1 MNRLFGEDIEENKI
15 IEQNIK
21 QLLLFLND
29 TLGEYNRKFVK
40 RKRKIDF
47 YDLFFY
53 MLHYN
58 SSINETHGSSN
69 TNFCIENNIDVSEN
83 AFINKL
89 VKLDCN
95 CIKNINDRFI
105 NFYYTLFKININDIV
120 TATDG
125 SNIKLLACTDKHFKL
140 NSNEHYA
147 NASISCMYDVNNNLP
162 LSMNINNSFNEI
174 DNLLNQLQDNNIK
187 KYKITNVTDRG
198 YDSDKLLKYYLE
210 NNILFVSRIT
220 KSNKYVNKLTDNK
233 SNEKFNVSFNNKIYN
248 LQIIKYTNI
257 EKPDIA
263 ETKDELIIKMNDIT
277 QKINLL
283 KNDLI
288 NENNKYKKFHNENKL
303 TNKELRNIK
312 ANKLHINSNDKSKID
327 VLSKKIKKTRISKN
341 NCDDNIKKI
350 KKDIDKFTKDKNLI
364 KQKIDKLETYEHS
377 DFYILT
383 NRNECSIEKLK
394 KIYKQRWTVETSFR
408 HDKTVLNLNQMNN
421 KNINLINQN
430 VYIIQFICIMN
441 AFINKLLEK
450 KTKKD
455 HYLNKTVIFKSLHD
469 KIFSLIKIV
478 LREKKYKSENVA
490 SNDINSIQKKKKHIT
505 NYEKLIHALIIIL
518 KRQIKIINDR
528 INPRIKKRISN
539 NKFNNRKTISNG

>member
-1 MNRLFGEDIEENKI
+1 MNRSFGENIEENKI
-15 IEQNIK
+15 IEHDIK

-29 TLGEYNRKFVK
+29 TLGEYNSKIVK
-40 RKRKIDF
+40 RNRKIDF

-53 MLHYN
+53 MLYYN
-58 SSINETHGSSN
+58 SSINETHSSSN
-69 TNFCIENNIDVSEN
+69 TNFCIENNINVTEN

-89 VKLDCN
+89 VKLDYD

-105 NFYYTLFKININDIV
+105 NFYYTLFKIDINDIV

-125 SNIKLLACTDKHFKL
+125 SNIKLLACTNKHYKL
-140 NSNEHYA
+140 NNNKHYT

-162 LSMNINNSFNEI
+162 LSMNINKSFNEI

-220 KSNKYVNKLTDNK
+220 KSNKYVNKLTNNK
-233 SNEKFNVSFNNKIYN
+233 SNEKFNVTFNNKIYN

-263 ETKDELIIKMNDIT
+263 ETKDELIIKMNDVT

-288 NENNKYKKFHNENKL
+288 DEKNKYKKFHDENKL
-303 TNKELRNIK
+303 TNKELKNIK
-312 ANKLHINSNDKSKID
+312 ANKLHINGDDKSKIV

-341 NCDDNIKKI
+341 DCDNNIIKI

-364 KQKIDKLETYEHS
+364 KQNIDKLETYEHS

-383 NRNECSIEKLK
+383 NRNECSIKKLK
-394 KIYKQRWTVETSFR
+394 YIYKQRWTVETSFKF
-408 HDKTVLNLNQMNN
+408 DKTILNLNQMNN

-430 VYIIQFICIMN
+430 VYIIQFICILN

-450 KTKKD
+450 KTKKE
-455 HYLNKTVIFKSLHD
+455 HYLNKTLIFKSLHD

-478 LREKKYKSENVA
+478 LREKKYKSENVT
-490 SNDINSIQKKKKHIT
+490 SDDINSIQKNKKRKS
-505 NYEKLIHALIIIL
+505 NYEKLIHALIIII
-518 KRQIKIINDR
+518 KRQIKIKNNR
-528 INPRIKKRISN
+528 INPRIKKRISS
-539 NKFNNRKTISNG
+539 NKFNNRNSISNG

>member
-198 YDSDKLLKYYLE
+198 YDCDKLLKYYLE

-220 KSNKYVNKLTDNK
+220 KSNKYVKKLTDNK

-312 ANKLHINSNDKSKID
+312 ANKLHINSNDKSKIV

-478 LREKKYKSENVA
+478 LREKNT
-490 SNDINSIQKKKKHIT
+490 NQKM
-505 NYEKLIHALIIIL
+505 
-518 KRQIKIINDR
+518 
-528 INPRIKKRISN
+528 
-539 NKFNNRKTISNG
+539 